1 MSLVWIESFNLK
13 LGEGNRLL
21 RIWSV
26 FYHVFKRIMSRYLTS
41 EDIGI
46 GILWKL
52 RDGGSGLS
60 CNMNS
65 ACTVYIYFDTPL
77 GYSWMTVLSIKFKRI
92 IHCEL
97 HIVSHG
103 LFPTKS
109 IAVSI
114 V

>member
-1 MSLVWIESFNLK
+1 MRIYEDITRSLDHICSNVKRDFYIMSLVWIESFNLK

-52 RDGGSGLS
+52 RDGVSGLS
-60 CNMNS
+60 CNMNG
-65 ACTVYIYFDTPL
+65 AYTMYICL
-77 GYSWMTVLSIKFKRI
+77 KF
-92 IHCEL
+92 
-97 HIVSHG
+97 
-103 LFPTKS
+103 
-109 IAVSI
+109 
-114 V
+114 